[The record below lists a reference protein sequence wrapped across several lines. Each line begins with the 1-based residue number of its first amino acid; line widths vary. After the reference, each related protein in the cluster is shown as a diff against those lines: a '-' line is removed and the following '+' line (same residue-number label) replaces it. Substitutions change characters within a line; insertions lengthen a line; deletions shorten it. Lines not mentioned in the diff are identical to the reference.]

1 MTVTNFRPEPK
12 WFKGSRD
19 RGYRDTLNSD
29 KHIPELLRLKKIQDL
44 WDSEEIN
51 ESIAA

>member
-1 MTVTNFRPEPK
+1 MTETNFIPELK

-19 RGYRDTLNSD
+19 RGYRGTLHSEN
-29 KHIPELLRLKKIQDL
+29 HVPELLRLKRIQDL
-44 WDSEEIN
+44 WDSEENI

>member
-1 MTVTNFRPEPK
+1 MTETNFKPEPK

-19 RGYRDTLNSD
+19 RGYRGTLHSE
-29 KHIPELLRLKKIQDL
+29 KHIPELLRLKTIQDL
-44 WDSEEIN
+44 WNSEENN